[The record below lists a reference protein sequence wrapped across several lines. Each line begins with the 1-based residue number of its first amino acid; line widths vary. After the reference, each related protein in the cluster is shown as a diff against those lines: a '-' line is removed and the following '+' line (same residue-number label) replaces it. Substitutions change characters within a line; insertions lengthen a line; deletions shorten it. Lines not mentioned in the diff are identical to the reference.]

1 MYHHAGSTGKGRE
14 RRRNINTVPTQRQV
28 KLVAISQDAL
38 DQATTL
44 ITKISGMFFRQ
55 LPLSPDILASG
66 PNLHKNKHQTLKRM
80 QHKYSAWLVF
90 LDSVGTLHLIG
101 SRGQVNALLKELA
114 TFAAPKVKPEVPEE
128 VEREERE
135 VTRTMKLGEFAGFI
149 VGANGSRVKSLG
161 VRFGV
166 ELCVDRQGV
175 LSITGLEESVS
186 KAEKKVARLIAGQE
200 QRSGTK
206 QRSVLAPAPVAT
218 SASNQQVVTL
228 SGQQSK
234 QQVAW

>member
-1 MYHHAGSTGKGRE
+1 VQLT
-14 RRRNINTVPTQRQV
+14 NTLCGVGW
-28 KLVAISQDAL
+28 
-38 DQATTL
+38 QA
-44 ITKISGMFFRQ
+44 
-55 LPLSPDILASG
+55 
-66 PNLHKNKHQTLKRM
+66 
-80 QHKYSAWLVF
+80 
-90 LDSVGTLHLIG
+90 G

-218 SASNQQVVTL
+218 SASNQQVVPL

-234 QQVAW
+234 QQVASWYWQDDSGEWNKYDNSIAVILESGFQSGSQKCNVLGSFQVAQNVYNVKVNSNGTFVQYNVHTKKIRPVKRQCALLSIDRKLA

>member
-1 MYHHAGSTGKGRE
+1 MQNQGTARAAKSKTRIVVSKDLIDFLDHDNVGFMVK
-14 RRRNINTVPTQRQV
+14 RRLRNKCPGLQYINTVPTQRQV

-101 SRGQVNALLKELA
+101 
-114 TFAAPKVKPEVPEE
+114 EE
-128 VEREERE
+128 HLPLHL
-135 VTRTMKLGEFAGFI
+135 TT
-149 VGANGSRVKSLG
+149 
-161 VRFGV
+161 
-166 ELCVDRQGV
+166 
-175 LSITGLEESVS
+175 
-186 KAEKKVARLIAGQE
+186 
-200 QRSGTK
+200 
-206 QRSVLAPAPVAT
+206 
-218 SASNQQVVTL
+218 
-228 SGQQSK
+228 
-234 QQVAW
+234 